1 MSDNML
7 SQEEIDALIRGASDS
22 KEEVPPQVT
31 VQTPSFPPLELPPT
45 PTPAPPPAAQQ
56 QETPRRLE
64 FLLEVPL
71 NLTVELGRVRKL
83 VKDVLTLG
91 PGSILELDKL
101 AGEPVDVLVNGRA
114 VAKGEVV
121 VIDENFGVRITEIKS
136 PAERVSLR

>member
-7 SQEEIDALIRGASDS
+7 SQEEIDALIRGAGES
-22 KEEVPPQVT
+22 KEEAPPQVT
-31 VQTPSFPPLELPPT
+31 VQTPSFPPLEAPPA
-45 PTPAPPPAAQQ
+45 PAPPPTT
-56 QETPRRLE
+56 QETLTPRRLE

-71 NLTVELGRVRKL
+71 NLTVELGRVKKL

-136 PAERVSLR
+136 PAERFSLR